1 MMRRLSL
8 ATACAVLVVPTTPS
22 SAQAVTGSWAGGV
35 LTVTAAPGD
44 GHVDIDVYDNRGDE
58 LDVTTSPVVDL
69 SSSGCQYVTG
79 AGGSGWVCYGGSPSR
94 VVLDGG
100 DGSADL
106 SVNAY
111 ETTTEV
117 EVTAGADGGTIEVDA
132 TSAMVTGRS
141 ARDVVSVRGA
151 ALHAELH
158 DGEDLVSW
166 TETAVYGLVS
176 LGAGND
182 ELLVT
187 RPAVVDGAM
196 PSVTVQGGGGS
207 DLITAGGRRLRA
219 YGGPGDDRFL
229 PDATTID
236 SGEIS
241 TPLVMKRDVVDGGPG
256 VDTVVLANPR
266 RSGPVRVTL
275 DGRADD
281 GEPGEHDN
289 YGADVENVVVSRV
302 PAVVVGNRLD
312 NRIELLVGGT
322 ARGGRGDDVLLGG
335 SRLVGGRGHDQLLG
349 GSGTSLVLARDGVR
363 DVVRCVSRHTVV
375 HADRLDLVADSCR
388 HVVLG

>member
-8 ATACAVLVVPTTPS
+8 ATACAVLVVPTTS
-22 SAQAVTGSWAGGV
+22 SPAEAVTGSWAGGV

-44 GHVDIDVYDNRGDE
+44 GHVNINVYDNRGDE

-69 SSSGCQYVTG
+69 SSSGCQFVTG
-79 AGGSGWVCYGGSPSR
+79 PGGSGWVCYGGSPSR

-111 ETTTEV
+111 ERPTEV
-117 EVTAGADGGTIEVDA
+117 EVTAGADGGNIEVTA
-132 TSAMVTGRS
+132 TSAMITGRS
-141 ARDVVSVRGA
+141 ARDVVSVWGS

-158 DGEDLVSW
+158 SGDDVVRW
-166 TETAVYGLVS
+166 TETAEYGLVM
-176 LGAGND
+176 LGVGDD
-182 ELLVT
+182 EFLVT
-187 RPAVVDGAM
+187 PPAEVDEAM
-196 PSVTVQGGGGS
+196 PSVTVEGGGGS
-207 DLITAGGRRLRA
+207 DLIAAGGRSMRA

-229 PDATTID
+229 PDATTAD
-236 SGEIS
+236 FVEIWRPVV
-241 TPLVMKRDVVDGGPG
+241 TKRDVVDGGPG

-266 RSGPVRVTL
+266 RSSPVRVTL

-302 PAVVVGNRLD
+302 RALVVGNRLD
-312 NRIELLVGGT
+312 NRIELEVGGR
-322 ARGGRGDDVLLGG
+322 AHGGRGDDVLVGG
-335 SRLVGGRGHDQLLG
+335 TRLIGGRGHDQLLG
-349 GSGTSLVLARDGVR
+349 DAGTRLVLARDGVR
-363 DVVRCVSRHTVV
+363 DVVRCVSSRTVV